1 MRTAPIALVAV
12 GASTG
17 GTEALRKLLAA
28 LPEDFPGVVVVQHMP
43 ENFTRAFA
51 DRLDQ
56 RCAVAVKEAENGDR
70 VMPGCVLI
78 APGGS
83 HLAVNRAGTRY
94 FTEVKSGPLVSRHR
108 PSVDVLFHS
117 VARHAGPNAIGVILT
132 GMGRDGAKG
141 MKAMHDAGAINIA
154 QDESSCVVFG
164 MPREAIALGAVD
176 HVLPLKNI
184 PGMLCALVHRNGS
197 AGPD

>member
-1 MRTAPIALVAV
+1 
-12 GASTG
+12 
-17 GTEALRKLLAA
+17 
-28 LPEDFPGVVVVQHMP
+28 MP
-43 ENFTRAFA
+43 ENFTRTFA
-51 DRLDQ
+51 ERLDQ
-56 RCAVAVKEAENGDR
+56 RCEVTVKEAENGDR
-70 VMPGCVLI
+70 VTPGCVLI

-83 HLAVNRAGTRY
+83 HLAVIRAGNRY
-94 FTEVKSGPLVSRHR
+94 FTEVKNGPLVSRHR

-141 MKAMHDAGAINIA
+141 MKAMHDAGATNIA

-164 MPREAIALGAVD
+164 MPREAIALGSVD

-184 PGMLCALVHRNGS
+184 PGMLRALVRRNTS
-197 AGPD
+197 ADHD